1 MYGFKHIN
9 FNRLFFRVAVAAIV
23 LFCVFVVVDAIFPF
37 NMVKVEYGPV
47 IYDEEGA
54 LIHAFLT
61 SDDKWR
67 LKAELYEITPEIKKA
82 FIFKEDRWFYAH
94 PGVNL
99 LSVGRAVF
107 NNLLH
112 RRRTSGASTITMQL
126 ARLLDPAPRTYTN
139 KFKEMFR
146 ALQLE
151 LHYSKDEILLAY
163 LNLLPYGGNIEGV
176 KAASMIYF
184 DEMPRALS
192 LGQVA
197 MLTVIPNNPNYLK
210 PSVKNE
216 HLLNYR
222 NHWLNRFK
230 ASGKFSREAVND
242 ALMETIVAQHKTIPR
257 LAPHFSLRMAANAS
271 QGNIYSSL
279 NLGLQSKVEMLAGNY
294 VRQLRSVNVGN
305 LAVIVVS
312 NQTREVKAYL
322 GSADFNDANYQG
334 QVDGVT
340 ALRSPGSA
348 LKPVLYAL
356 AIDKGLVTPK
366 TMVTDVPVNFAGY
379 RPENYDE
386 LYRGKVTVE
395 YALAHSLNVPAVE
408 LLDKLG
414 TEQLTSALSRIGFK
428 WIANHR
434 KHLGLSV
441 ILGGCGTTLEEL
453 TALFASFASGGIYQP
468 LQFNNGKTLQNADTL
483 CSPQAAWMITEMLTG
498 LQRPDLPNQYQQA
511 AQLPA
516 IAWKTGTSYGRRDG
530 WAIGYNPEYTVGV
543 WTGNFPGFGS
553 PELNGADCAV
563 PLLFNIFNALTVSRM
578 PDWFMPPDELD
589 FRLVCTQTGMV
600 PDTFCHQTVMDYFI
614 PGISPAMR
622 CNHLHQVYTN
632 SGETMTYCRQCLPAT
647 GYKSSLYPTYPASLI
662 SWYNEMQIPYN
673 AEPPHNP
680 DCPAIRREGD
690 PVITS
695 LNDGAE
701 YLLIAGRKQQLMLTC
716 NAENGVAKVYW
727 YLNDR
732 FYKSAG
738 PSEKV
743 FFEPDAGNY
752 KVSCSDDRGRN
763 SDVYIQVSF
772 L

>member
-1 MYGFKHIN
+1 MPGFKHIN
-9 FNRLFFRVAVAAIV
+9 FNHLAFRTAAAIILV
-23 LFCVFVVVDAIFPF
+23 FCLFVVIDAVLPF
-37 NMVKVEYGPV
+37 NMDKVEYATV
-47 IYDEEGA
+47 VYDDEGI

-67 LKAELYEITPEIKKA
+67 LRAEQDEITPEIKKA
-82 FIFKEDRWFYAH
+82 FIFKEDRWFYFH

-99 LSVGRAVF
+99 LSITRAAF
-107 NNLLH
+107 NNLT
-112 RRRTSGASTITMQL
+112 RGRRTSGASTITMQL
-126 ARLLDPAPRTYTN
+126 ARLLDPAPRTFSN
-139 KFKEMFR
+139 KFLEMFR

-197 MLTVIPNNPNYLK
+197 MLTVIPNNPNHLR
-210 PSVKNE
+210 PGPKNE
-216 HLLNYR
+216 LLRQWR
-222 NHWLNRFK
+222 NQWLNRFK
-230 ASGKFSREAVND
+230 ASGKFSADAIND
-242 ALMETIVAQHKTIPR
+242 AIGEAIAEHREPMPR
-257 LAPHFSLRMAANAS
+257 LAPHFSLRVAASAP
-271 QGNIYSSL
+271 QGNNYSTL
-279 NLGLQSKVEMLAGNY
+279 DLELQSKVETLAKNY
-294 VRQLRSVNVGN
+294 VRRLRSLNVGN
-305 LAVIVVS
+305 LSVVVVS
-312 NQTREVKAYL
+312 NKTMEVKAYL
-322 GSADFNDANYQG
+322 GSADFNDAFYQG
-334 QVDGVT
+334 QVDGIT
-340 ALRSPGSA
+340 ALRSPGST
-348 LKPVLYAL
+348 LKPVLYAM
-356 AIDKGLVTPK
+356 AVDKGLITPK
-366 TMVTDVPVNFAGY
+366 MMITDVPVNFAGY

-386 LYRGKVTVE
+386 QYRGKVTVE

-414 TEQLTSALSRIGFK
+414 TDQLTDAMSRIGFK
-428 WIANHR
+428 WIAQHR

-453 TALFASFASGGIYQP
+453 TALYASFANGGLYRP
-468 LQFNNGKTLQNADTL
+468 LQFNKAKPSPEADTL
-483 CSPQAAWMITEMLTG
+483 CSPQAAYMITEMLTG

-530 WAIGYNPEYTVGV
+530 WAIGYNPEFTVGV

-563 PLLFNIFNALTVSRM
+563 PLLFNIFNVLTDTKV
-578 PDWFMPPDELD
+578 PDWFTPPDELD

-614 PGISPAMR
+614 PGVSPAMR
-622 CNHLHQVYTN
+622 CNHLHQVYT
-632 SGETMTYCRQCLPAT
+632 SADEAMTYCRQCLPEA
-647 GYKSSLYPTYPASLI
+647 GYKSVLYPTYPANLI
-662 SWYNEMQIPYN
+662 AWYNEMQIPYR
-673 AEPPHNP
+673 AEPAHSP

-701 YLLIAGRKQQLMLTC
+701 YLLITGRKQQLMLTC
-716 NAENGVAKVYW
+716 NAENGVAKVFW
-727 YLNDR
+727 YVNDR
-732 FYKSAG
+732 FYKSAK

-763 SDVYIQVSF
+763 TNIVIKVT
-772 L
+772 LI

>member
-1 MYGFKHIN
+1 MPDFIPIN
-9 FNRLFFRVAVAAIV
+9 TNHFAFRAAVAGV
-23 LFCVFVVVDAIFPF
+23 FLFCLFIIVDAIFPF
-37 NMVKVEYGPV
+37 NIDKVEYGTV
-47 IYDEEGA
+47 IYDDQDI

-67 LKAELYEITPEIKKA
+67 LKAEPDEITLEVRKA
-82 FIFKEDRWFYAH
+82 FIFKEDQWFYSH

-99 LSVGRAVF
+99 LSVGRAMF
-107 NNLLH
+107 NNLTSG
-112 RRRTSGASTITMQL
+112 RRTSGASTITMQL
-126 ARLLDPAPRTYTN
+126 ARLLDPVPRTFAN

-146 ALQLE
+146 AFQLE

-197 MLTVIPNNPNYLK
+197 MLTVIPNNPNRLK
-210 PSVKNE
+210 PGPKNE
-216 HLLNYR
+216 LLYRWR

-230 ASGKFSREAVND
+230 TSGKFSAEAVDD
-242 ALMETIVAQHKTIPR
+242 ALDESIAEQREPMPR
-257 LAPHFSLRMAANAS
+257 LAPHFSLRVAANAP
-271 QGNIYSSL
+271 QGNTYSTL
-279 NLGLQSKVEMLAGNY
+279 NLALQSKVETLARNY
-294 VRQLRSVNVGN
+294 VRRLRSLNVGN
-305 LAVIVVS
+305 LSVVVV
-312 NQTREVKAYL
+312 NNKTMEVKAYL
-322 GSADFNDANYQG
+322 GSADFNDAFYQG

-348 LKPVLYAL
+348 LKPAVYAL
-356 AIDKGLVTPK
+356 AIDKGLITPK
-366 TMVTDVPVNFAGY
+366 MMITDVPVNFAGY

-386 LYRGKVTVE
+386 QYRGKVTVE

-414 TEQLTSALSRIGFK
+414 TDQLSDALSRIGFN
-428 WIANHR
+428 WIAQHR
-434 KHLGLSV
+434 KHLGLSI

-453 TALFASFASGGIYQP
+453 TALYATFANGGLYRP
-468 LQFNNGKTLQNADTL
+468 LQFNKATSPLVADTL
-483 CSPQAAWMITEMLTG
+483 CSPQAAYMITEMLTG

-563 PLLFNIFNALTVSRM
+563 PLLFNVFNVLTDKA
-578 PDWFMPPDELD
+578 PGWFAPPDELD

-614 PGISPAMR
+614 PGISPAIR
-622 CNHLHQVYTN
+622 CNHLHQVYI
-632 SGETMTYCRQCLPAT
+632 SPDESIAYCRQCLPEA
-647 GYKSSLYPTYPASLI
+647 GYKSSLYPTYPANLI
-662 SWYNEMQIPYN
+662 AWYNEMQIPYN

-680 DCPAIRREGD
+680 HCPSIRREGD

-701 YLLIAGRKQQLMLTC
+701 YLLILGRKQQLMLTC

-732 FYKSAG
+732 FYKSAK
-738 PSEKV
+738 PYEKV
-743 FFEPDAGNY
+743 FFEPDAGSY

-763 SDVYIQVSF
+763 SDVFIKVSF